1 MRYVICTDDIL
12 KRLSPYLLRK
22 PAVDILDLWPGGGLW
37 SSKINDLLKPR
48 RHVLIEP
55 DLKTFKPLLQPLA
68 QSRPCY
74 ELLSTD
80 IHAIND
86 WKSLLSIYFPEQEPS
101 DHDDRDS
108 LPKNDTLLI
117 LANPP
122 PTGSK
127 KDHYTPARWWSVFME
142 TCMRQSGL
150 HTYGSVRM
158 IASLPVAD
166 AQAVIPRTVA
176 ERKRPALLTE
186 NVALHAFEVAGPK
199 DPSMWVAFKGWDV
212 VADNASR
219 VAQRAAEQG
228 VTTPRGREIPP
239 IPMAPESPDPGR
251 LPVPYV
257 PRTCTEFHEKLMQ
270 KINSSTLM
278 AADSATSGKG
288 GKRNQTRMRALIQLN
303 KENRDA
309 YYRQRLANKRAEL
322 DELMRTLSRS
332 AADPNVDSTALKPIL
347 DDIETVKAAVA
358 QETSDIHYDVL
369 KELPTLI
376 DDKRASLHTGNFD
389 DAVLLWDR
397 RPFEPLLI
405 EPEELF
411 PRNAE
416 RSVLYFEA
424 DSNPTSLQKVHQL
437 PPDQRDDPFRL
448 FEAYSLTMGTRN
460 LITVAEFLQ
469 LIFPDR
475 PINDIVKSIPSLA
488 VFAAKTPKPDFDNL
502 PKTKHGPGENL
513 DPAACYQD
521 NLDYDL
527 SDVRVRCLPSST
539 LWDIFVD
546 YEKSDMK
553 LSAVQLNRLL
563 GGTLTSFR
571 SGEYLMPAKKYH

>member
-1 MRYVICTDDIL
+1 MRYMVCLDDIL

-37 SSKINDLLKPR
+37 SSKVNDLLKPR
-48 RHVLIEP
+48 RHVLVEP

-86 WKSLLSIYFPEQEPS
+86 WKSLLSTHFPEQELLNR
-101 DHDDRDS
+101 DDSGS

-127 KDHYTPARWWSVFME
+127 KDHYTPGRWWSVFME

-150 HTYGSVRM
+150 HSYGSVRM
-158 IASLPVAD
+158 IASLPVTD
-166 AQAVIPRTVA
+166 AQTVIPRTVA

-186 NVALHAFEVAGPK
+186 NVALHAFEVAAPR
-199 DPSMWVAFKGWDV
+199 DPSMWVTLKGWNV

-219 VAQRAAEQG
+219 VAQRAAKQG
-228 VTTPRGREIPP
+228 VTTPPGREIQP
-239 IPMAPESPDPGR
+239 IPMAPESPDTGR

-257 PRTCTEFHEKLMQ
+257 PRTRTELHEKLMQ
-270 KINSSTLM
+270 KISSSTLM
-278 AADSATSGKG
+278 ADDSATSGKG
-288 GKRNQTRMRALIQLN
+288 GKRNQIRMRALIQLN
-303 KENRDA
+303 KDNRDA
-309 YYRQRLANKRAEL
+309 YHRQRLADKRAEI
-322 DELMRTLSRS
+322 DELMNTLSRS
-332 AADPNVDSTALKPIL
+332 AADANVDSTGLKPIL
-347 DDIETVKAAVA
+347 DNIETAKAAVA
-358 QETSDIHYDVL
+358 QETSEIHYDVL
-369 KELPTLI
+369 KELPSLI
-376 DDKRASLHTGNFD
+376 DDKRAALHTGNFD

-405 EPEELF
+405 NSEELY
-411 PRNAE
+411 PRSSE

-424 DSNPTSLQKVHQL
+424 DSNPTPLRKVHQL
-437 PPDQRDDPFRL
+437 PPSQRDDPFRL

-475 PINDIVKSIPSLA
+475 PTNDIVKSIPSLA
-488 VFAAKTPKPDFDNL
+488 AFAAKTPKTDFDTL
-502 PKTKHGPGENL
+502 PKTLHGPGEKP

-521 NLDYDL
+521 NLNYDL

-539 LWDIFVD
+539 LWDIFVE

-571 SGEYLMPAKKYH
+571 SGEYLVPTKKYH